1 MAKLDEA
8 PAKQALPVAAESLN
22 GDLIRRDD
30 PLFGI
35 VWINPARVSGTPC
48 FFGTRVPVQTLFNCL
63 AAGQKLDE
71 FLDDFD
77 GVSREQAEAV
87 LRFAA
92 CCLLERLPTL

>member
-1 MAKLDEA
+1 MTKLDN
-8 PAKQALPVAAESLN
+8 PLLKQILPVAPESLI
-22 GDLIRRDD
+22 GDLILRDD

-35 VWINPARVSGTPC
+35 VWINPTRVSGTPC

-77 GVSREQAEAV
+77 GVSRDQAQAV
-87 LRFAA
+87 LRLAA
-92 CCLLERLPTL
+92 CCFLERLPPS